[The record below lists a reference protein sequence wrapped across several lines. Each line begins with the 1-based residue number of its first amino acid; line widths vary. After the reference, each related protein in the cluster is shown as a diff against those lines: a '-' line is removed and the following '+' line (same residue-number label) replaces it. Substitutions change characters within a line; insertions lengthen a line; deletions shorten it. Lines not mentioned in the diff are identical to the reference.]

1 MVKYIDDP
9 EVPYLKWEIG
19 PEVPDEQYQYFRSGI
34 LDMHRY
40 ASSLGLPPLP
50 DYATFYVYH
59 DPESAARTLARLERR
74 RLEDARQKFAGDG
87 WAGLAGL
94 EPADEDSGW
103 IMVNLLA
110 YVKYPETWIYMRTA
124 AHELSHVYQYT
135 LQKHG
140 RFDTTHQEV
149 RVIGP
154 AWMQEGF
161 ATFHS
166 ERALAMG
173 GVVPYEQSR
182 QKLIRQSRQVD
193 VQLEETET
201 YDGLSAGPGRY
212 DMAAMASEL
221 LAAKAGEEALISFW
235 TLLGPD
241 TPWREAFE
249 AAFGIT
255 VEEFYPLFEEHRA
268 DGFPELDLPDIAP
281 RTPLATA
288 DREALAALYYATG
301 GVYWEKNDNW
311 LTDEP
316 GSNWHGVT
324 ADREGYVTILNLRDN
339 RLSGELPPELGN
351 LSRLKE
357 LRLRDNQLNG
367 EIPPELGNLFNLEVL
382 SLVRNRLSGA
392 IPPGLG
398 NLAVLKELSIWGNE
412 LNGEIPSTLANLS
425 LLRHFSV
432 GVNELT
438 GEIPSWL
445 GDLPGLRTIHL
456 SENQLTGAIPD
467 NLAKLTDVVY
477 FNVNRNRLTGDIPSW
492 LADFP
497 LRQLFLND
505 NQLTG
510 DIPNGL
516 SDLPDLEWLWL
527 GGNSLSGCVPGAL
540 RDIPNHDMDR
550 LGLPDC

>member
-1 MVKYIDDP
+1 M
-9 EVPYLKWEIG
+9 PYLKWEVG
-19 PEVPDEQYQYFRSGI
+19 PEVPSEQFQYSRRGI
-34 LDMHRY
+34 VDMHRY

-50 DYATFYVYH
+50 GYATFYLYH
-59 DPESAARTLARLERR
+59 NPESAARTLARLERR
-74 RLEDARQKFAGDG
+74 RLEDARQKFVHDG
-87 WAGLAGL
+87 WAGVAGL
-94 EPADEDSGW
+94 EPEDEDSGW
-103 IMVNLLA
+103 IMFNLLA
-110 YVKYPETWIYMRTA
+110 FVRHPEPRRYMRVA
-124 AHELSHVYQYT
+124 AHELSHVHQYT
-135 LQKHG
+135 LQEYGHY
-140 RFDTTHQEV
+140 DTTHQEV

-154 AWMQEGF
+154 AWIQEGF

-166 ERALAMG
+166 DRALAMG

-182 QKLIRQSRQVD
+182 QKLIQQSRQVD

-201 YDGLSAGPGRY
+201 YDGLRAGPGRY

-235 TLLGPD
+235 RLLGPD
-241 TPWREAFE
+241 TPWREAFQ
-249 AAFGIT
+249 AAFGMT
-255 VEEFYPLFEEHRA
+255 VEEFYPLFEEHRD
-268 DGFPELDLPDIAP
+268 DGFPELGLPDIAP
-281 RTPLATA
+281 RALLASA
-288 DREALAALYYATG
+288 DREALAALYDATG
-301 GVYWEKNDNW
+301 GVYWEKNDSW
-311 LTDEP
+311 LTGEP

-324 ADREGYVTILNLRDN
+324 ADREGHVTVLDLRDN

-351 LSRLKE
+351 LSRLRE
-357 LRLRDNQLNG
+357 LRLGDNQLNG

-382 SLVRNRLSGA
+382 SLVRNRLSGS
-392 IPPGLG
+392 IPPSLG
-398 NLAVLKELSIWGNE
+398 NLAFLKELGIWGNA

-425 LLRHFSV
+425 LLISFSV

-445 GDLPGLRTIHL
+445 GDLPDLQSIHL

-467 NLAKLTDVVY
+467 NLAKLTKVRY
-477 FNVNRNRLTGDIPSW
+477 FNVNRNRLTGEIPSW
-492 LADFP
+492 LAGFP
-497 LRQLFLND
+497 LRQLYLND

-510 DIPNGL
+510 DIPNRL
-516 SDLPDLEWLWL
+516 TDLPDLEWLWL

>member
-1 MVKYIDDP
+1 M
-9 EVPYLKWEIG
+9 KWEIG
-19 PEVPDEQYQYFRSGI
+19 PEVPDSIFYDIRNGI

-40 ASSLGLPPLP
+40 ASSLDLPPLP
-50 DYATFYVYH
+50 GHATFYGYH
-59 DPESAARTLARLERR
+59 DPDSAARTLARLEQR
-74 RLEDARQKFAGDG
+74 RLEDAREKFDDHG

-94 EPADEDSGW
+94 EPVDEDSGW
-103 IMVNLLA
+103 IMFNLLA
-110 YVKYPETWIYMRTA
+110 FARYPETNYMRTA

-135 LQKHG
+135 LQKYGH
-140 RFDTTHQEV
+140 FDNMHQEV

-166 ERALAMG
+166 DRALAMG
-173 GVVPYEQSR
+173 GVVSYEQSR
-182 QKLIRQSRQVD
+182 QRLIRQSRHVD

-201 YDGLSAGPGRY
+201 YDGLKAGPGRS
-212 DMAAMASEL
+212 DMAALASEL
-221 LAAKAGEEALISFW
+221 LAARAGEEALISFW
-235 TLLGPD
+235 GLLGPD

-249 AAFGIT
+249 AAFEMT
-255 VEEFYPLFEEHRA
+255 VEEFYPFFEEHRA

-281 RTPLATA
+281 RVPLATA
-288 DREALAALYYATG
+288 DREALAALYDATDG
-301 GVYWEKNDNW
+301 AYWGKKDNW
-311 LTDEP
+311 LTDKP

-324 ADREGYVTILNLRDN
+324 TDQEGHVTVLNLRDN
-339 RLSGELPPELGN
+339 GLSGELPPELGN
-351 LSRLKE
+351 LSRLRE
-357 LRLRDNQLNG
+357 LRLRDNQLSG
-367 EIPPELGNLFNLEVL
+367 EIPPGLGNLSNLKVL

-392 IPPGLG
+392 IPPSLG
-398 NLAVLKELSIWGNE
+398 NIAGLEDLRIWGNE

-425 LLRHFSV
+425 ELRNFSV

-438 GEIPSWL
+438 GEVPSWL
-445 GDLPGLRTIHL
+445 GDLPDLRSIHL
-456 SENQLTGAIPD
+456 SENQLTGDIPD
-467 NLAKLTDVVY
+467 NLAKLTDVEY
-477 FNVNRNRLTGDIPSW
+477 FNVNRNQLTGDIPSW
-492 LADFP
+492 LADFS

-540 RDIPNHDMDR
+540 RDIPNHDMER